1 MKKLAT
7 VIALSFLSVPAF
19 ACPNMEHDD
28 ANAAPKT
35 ADKKDAPKK
44 EEAPKPDTK
53 QDAGKQTDAAKKDQK
68 DTTKKPDKVS
78 SK

>member
-7 VIALSFLSVPAF
+7 LLALSFLSVPAF
-19 ACPNMEHDD
+19 ACPNMEHDN
-28 ANAAPKT
+28 ANQTPKT

-44 EEAPKPDTK
+44 EEAPKPDAKHDTAK
-53 QDAGKQTDAAKKDQK
+53 QADKKDQK

>member
-7 VIALSFLSVPAF
+7 VLALSFLSVPAF
-19 ACPNMEHDD
+19 ACPNMDHD
-28 ANAAPKT
+28 NAAPKT

-44 EEAPKPDTK
+44 ADAPKPDAKQDTTK
-53 QDAGKQTDAAKKDQK
+53 QSDAAKKDQK

>member
-7 VIALSFLSVPAF
+7 VLVLSFLSVPAF
-19 ACPNMEHDD
+19 ACPNMDHD
-28 ANAAPKT
+28 NQAPKT

-44 EEAPKPDTK
+44 EEAPKPATK
-53 QDAGKQTDAAKKDQK
+53 QDTSKQADKKDQK